1 MEEKQVWH
9 VTWITSPKPAIVRDQ
24 LGCRVLSLNLES
36 QTFQMRATWIK
47 LPKHKALSSSI
58 QKDRSV
64 IIKSYIL
71 KGAWR
76 DCIVHAPDV
85 T

>member
-9 VTWITSPKPAIVRDQ
+9 VTWITSPKPAIIRDQ
-24 LGCRVLSLNLES
+24 LGSIVLSLNVES
-36 QTFQMRATWIK
+36 QTFQVRTTWLK
-47 LPKHKALSSSI
+47 LLKHKALSSSI
-58 QKDRSV
+58 QKDCAV

-71 KGAWR
+71 KGTRR
-76 DCIVHAPDV
+76 DYILHAPDF